1 MKNSAFIILT
11 LIFTGAIS
19 AGCIQGLLPG
29 ATPAPTPVQTSEVPQ
44 TPTIPLPHPSF
55 SMSDHYL
62 TKTYAFQSEKQI
74 YVEEI
79 RVDTASWGIEFDV
92 LPLTDNVIYSWFEM
106 NVTNIDTGQTDTYG
120 YGRTNGFELKHLIPM
135 YNTGPYKIEMRG
147 NRVKVDVAVAKRNP

>member
-1 MKNSAFIILT
+1 MKSSAFIFLT
-11 LIFTGAIS
+11 LIFAGAIS
-19 AGCIQGLLPG
+19 AGCIQGLT
-29 ATPAPTPVQTSEVPQ
+29 ATPAPTPVQTSEVTP
-44 TPTIPLPHPSF
+44 TPTILLPQPSF
-55 SMSDHYL
+55 SMSDSYL
-62 TKTYAFQSEKQI
+62 KKSYAFQSEKQI

-79 RVDTASWGIEFDV
+79 RVDNSSWGIGFDV

>member
-1 MKNSAFIILT
+1 MKNRIFIFLI
-11 LIFTGAIS
+11 LIFALAIS

-29 ATPAPTPVQTSEVPQ
+29 TTPEPTPVQTSEIAQ
-44 TPTIPLPHPSF
+44 TPKIPLSKPSF

-62 TKTYAFQSEKQI
+62 KKTYAFQSEKQI
-74 YVEEI
+74 YTEEI
-79 RVDTASWGIEFDV
+79 RVDTVSWGIEFDV
-92 LPLTDNVIYSWFEM
+92 LPLTDDVVYSWFEM
-106 NVTNIDTGQTDTYG
+106 NVTNTDTGQSDIYG

>member
-1 MKNSAFIILT
+1 MKYRAFMIFT
-11 LIFTGAIS
+11 LIFAGAVS
-19 AGCIQGLLPG
+19 AGCIQGITPG
-29 ATPAPTPVQTSEVPQ
+29 ATPAPTPVQISDVTQ
-44 TPTIPLPHPSF
+44 TPTIPLPKPAF

-62 TKTYAFQSEKQI
+62 KKTYAFQSENQI

-79 RVDTASWGIEFDV
+79 RVDNPSWGISFDV

-106 NVTNIDTGQTDTYG
+106 NVTNTDTGQSDIYG

-135 YNTGPYKIEMRG
+135 YNPGPYKIEMRG